1 MTAARISLSPRRFA
15 FRGLVRSRN
24 AGMLLLLAP
33 GLAYL
38 IVLFYVPIARLVEL
52 SFRTGGKLSLQNYTT
67 FFDTT
72 GYVNS
77 LEVTVYLSAVVVG
90 ICAIVG
96 YVLAYRIVSLPA
108 RWGNAL
114 LIAVAVPF
122 WTSVLVRGFAWSVL
136 LAPGGAVQSVLADMG
151 VIGRHTDLSNATAGL
166 LIGMSQ
172 VMLPY
177 MVFPIVAA
185 LRGIDPAL
193 PAAARSLGA
202 GPVQTFFRVILPLS
216 MPGVVAG
223 CLLVFLINVGFYI
236 LPVLL
241 GSAGD
246 MFLSQVI
253 NVQVDQVLDWGM
265 ASAMSVI
272 LVAVTLA
279 VFVIY
284 ARVFGLD
291 RLSGA
296 R

>member
-1 MTAARISLSPRRFA
+1 
-15 FRGLVRSRN
+15 
-24 AGMLLLLAP
+24 MLLLLLP
-33 GLAYL
+33 GLIYL
-38 IVLFYVPIARLVEL
+38 IVLFYVPIAHLVGL
-52 SFRTGGKLSLQNYTT
+52 SFQANGKTSLHNYSA
-67 FFDTT
+67 FFSTH
-72 GYVNS
+72 GYVKS
-77 LEVTVYLSAVVVG
+77 LEVTVYISAAVVGV
-90 ICAIVG
+90 CAIVG
-96 YVLAYRIVSLPA
+96 YALAYRIATLPP

-136 LAPGGAVQSVLADMG
+136 LVPGGAVQSVLADLHI
-151 VIGRHTDLSNATAGL
+151 IGRQTDLAHDTAGL
-166 LIGMSQ
+166 IIGMSQ

-193 PAAARSLGA
+193 PAAARSMGA
-202 GPVQTFFRVILPLS
+202 GGFQTFRRVILPLS

-223 CLLVFLINVGFYI
+223 GLLVFLINVGFYI

-241 GSAGD
+241 GAPGD
-246 MFLSQVI
+246 TFLSQVI
-253 NVQVDQVLDWGM
+253 DVQVNQVLDWGM
-265 ASAMSVI
+265 ASAMSVV

-279 VFVIY
+279 VFAVY

-291 RLSGA
+291 RLSGT